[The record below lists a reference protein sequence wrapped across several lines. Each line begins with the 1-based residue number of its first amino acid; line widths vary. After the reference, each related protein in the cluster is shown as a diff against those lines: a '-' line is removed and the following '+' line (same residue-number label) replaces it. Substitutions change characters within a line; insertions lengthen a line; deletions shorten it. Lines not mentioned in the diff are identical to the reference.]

1 MGGAAAIA
9 QVDRSQR
16 RAPPAP
22 HTQQRAGAP
31 EQAAASP
38 GVPQFLEARGDA
50 AAGDTEIVADAG
62 GAPAPQRLDAAL
74 SRSSEAL
81 DSAPGEQE
89 QQVEEPTPVEPGAV
103 EAPVAGGAGPAHH
116 GATQSEAR
124 PVGPPPLELGD
135 GGPGRGGGNGAAGAG
150 GGEGGAGGAGA
161 EGGEGSQAEAGEP
174 AAPEGE
180 ASGAAA
186 EGGAGPG
193 GAGEGAAD
201 GGGGGGG
208 GGLEGDTAGAAP
220 AGEVPA
226 DGGLEALA
234 TGDIALIDEE
244 LAEHQRWG
252 AASARVGAAG
262 SSRRAGFIVD
272 QAGSGA
278 LGGLG
283 HGALMGAAV
292 GAGSQALEIGAGRLV
307 ARLAGPA
314 LARSFPLPA
323 IGAVIGGVFSAY
335 DLATR
340 DWGHTGETIGRF
352 GEGGSIYEQLAN
364 SIAAVSEIIG
374 IATAVLN
381 VIAGVIGAISIAMW
395 VITVL
400 TVGVASPLAAT
411 LSTIAM
417 AIGLATMVLD
427 GINALVLQ
435 RLVTLFRALHTF
447 TSQADPTDVEQQGGR
462 IAAAAGASAGFV
474 GGMAGGLAGGGATA
488 AGARRLG
495 IGHAPPHVPD
505 VEPPRAAAGEGPTI
519 TADPPPPV
527 ETGVPGGD
535 RPAMLPPEP
544 TAPRPVSEP
553 GVPAVDPHGPTMPAP
568 APVDPHAPTMPAP
581 APVDP
586 HAPTMPAP
594 APVDPHAPTL
604 PAPPPVDPH
613 APTMPMPEVVDPHA
627 PTALPP
633 DGGMPEIPG
642 PPRVPEFEPLPD
654 YGPELPGWNP
664 DAPSPYAPTQP
675 PPAPVE
681 VPTPSRAP
689 TEPVT
694 PSRAP
699 TEPATPSQRPG
710 SQPQE
715 PPGTRMAGPESV
727 DPNAPTPLP
736 PGGGM
741 PEIPGPPRV
750 PEFEPLPD
758 YGPELPDWN
767 PAEPSPYAPTQPPP
781 APVEV
786 PVPSSVPPE
795 RVTPL
800 LPPPEP
806 VTPRVPP
813 GEPVTP
819 SQAPGARPA
828 EPPAGRRMVDDQSL
842 PASSEAAPPSALPEA
857 QQLSLPGL
865 DATPA
870 PPQPATR
877 AAAPATPAGPTG
889 GQVRALTEPLSLAGF
904 TGAEP
909 IPQGLE
915 PGSIGH
921 YGRAV
926 AEPHP
931 AALASNPPGAPGAT
945 SGGGRMP
952 QSGRQQAGVYY
963 EHQTPAAVAHE
974 VLPGHQYD
982 SPSGR
987 RRGGRDTV
995 EALTISFPEAAKPIK
1010 DPLDA
1015 ALLAEVRA
1023 RQAAGERVSPV
1034 EVTVRGAQHS
1044 QQALA
1049 QSGAN
1054 VPPEQVSRTFLA
1066 EMDQF
1071 HSERFGYRE
1080 VRPGEALPPGHPL
1093 RDVPQAEIDAHIAN
1107 IFEPHVAPPGTQLA
1121 LPGMAEHAPRPA
1133 VPPAEQLSLPLPEMP
1148 DPRQGVLPFEGPAA
1162 RPVSD
1167 AAPAGPRPAGEGGTR
1182 NQQPLSAEEFA
1193 AFAAMAEQMG
1203 VPRERIQQ
1211 VAGSTAYLPGSF
1223 DQLLIGPDIRP
1234 LPPEARPQG
1243 LANPANAALEPRAVL
1258 GHEIIGHREA
1268 ELAGQARIEP
1278 WHEEFQA
1285 STRAALHTPDLPREQ
1300 MWLLTQDA
1308 AARRRHQSREGT
1320 IFVDTERYGPPQPGG
1335 RRRQAASRAPH
1346 APPSVIVDPAL
1357 GGARPLGEAGVPLQR
1372 RPSPS
1377 PPVATPYPSVGGLLA
1392 SSAAARG
1399 STHGGSGSQPTDA
1412 APRDAATARSAGF
1425 AGTARGAAV
1434 ASVNPA
1440 ARMLWGAYFGQG
1452 SREQRI
1458 GRGGGVGAV
1467 IGGAAGGPLGAY
1479 VGRRVGEGVARRA
1492 EDFNAGLERGAE
1504 AIVEPVNPA
1513 YPPPPGSGSRQD
1525 IADMQNSLLG
1535 ILQARAQAEALQST
1549 MAGDAA
1555 HHEGNAGPLAEF
1567 NQRNAQALSA
1577 TQAHQQATARRT
1589 AANQQQQQQEGSVTG
1604 TIEDYGNRAAGL
1616 AMITGPLE
1624 AFTRFTYLAHALP
1637 DSPDVLRGAKRGI
1650 LKMNSDGQSFL
1661 DALGGVD
1668 SAVAGQ
1674 QAAQPARSSGIAAN
1688 AGRLA
1693 TTAGGAVASQSGLA
1707 QSGAQGQALAA
1718 RNAARSADSRQREAQ
1733 AAQTG
1738 AQLDSQA
1745 EDTRTRIATLSEQW
1759 QAWASAHRQAR
1770 IDAMARTRAAMVERG
1785 WRPREE
1791 SAGGGS

>member
-1 MGGAAAIA
+1 
-9 QVDRSQR
+9 
-16 RAPPAP
+16 
-22 HTQQRAGAP
+22 
-31 EQAAASP
+31 
-38 GVPQFLEARGDA
+38 
-50 AAGDTEIVADAG
+50 
-62 GAPAPQRLDAAL
+62 
-74 SRSSEAL
+74 
-81 DSAPGEQE
+81 
-89 QQVEEPTPVEPGAV
+89 
-103 EAPVAGGAGPAHH
+103 
-116 GATQSEAR
+116 
-124 PVGPPPLELGD
+124 
-135 GGPGRGGGNGAAGAG
+135 
-150 GGEGGAGGAGA
+150 
-161 EGGEGSQAEAGEP
+161 
-174 AAPEGE
+174 
-180 ASGAAA
+180 
-186 EGGAGPG
+186 
-193 GAGEGAAD
+193 
-201 GGGGGGG
+201 
-208 GGLEGDTAGAAP
+208 
-220 AGEVPA
+220 
-226 DGGLEALA
+226 
-234 TGDIALIDEE
+234 
-244 LAEHQRWG
+244 
-252 AASARVGAAG
+252 
-262 SSRRAGFIVD
+262 
-272 QAGSGA
+272 
-278 LGGLG
+278 
-283 HGALMGAAV
+283 
-292 GAGSQALEIGAGRLV
+292 
-307 ARLAGPA
+307 
-314 LARSFPLPA
+314 
-323 IGAVIGGVFSAY
+323 
-335 DLATR
+335 
-340 DWGHTGETIGRF
+340 
-352 GEGGSIYEQLAN
+352 
-364 SIAAVSEIIG
+364 
-374 IATAVLN
+374 
-381 VIAGVIGAISIAMW
+381 
-395 VITVL
+395 
-400 TVGVASPLAAT
+400 
-411 LSTIAM
+411 
-417 AIGLATMVLD
+417 
-427 GINALVLQ
+427 
-435 RLVTLFRALHTF
+435 
-447 TSQADPTDVEQQGGR
+447 
-462 IAAAAGASAGFV
+462 
-474 GGMAGGLAGGGATA
+474 
-488 AGARRLG
+488 
-495 IGHAPPHVPD
+495 
-505 VEPPRAAAGEGPTI
+505 
-519 TADPPPPV
+519 
-527 ETGVPGGD
+527 
-535 RPAMLPPEP
+535 
-544 TAPRPVSEP
+544 
-553 GVPAVDPHGPTMPAP
+553 
-568 APVDPHAPTMPAP
+568 
-581 APVDP
+581 
-586 HAPTMPAP
+586 
-594 APVDPHAPTL
+594 
-604 PAPPPVDPH
+604 
-613 APTMPMPEVVDPHA
+613 
-627 PTALPP
+627 
-633 DGGMPEIPG
+633 
-642 PPRVPEFEPLPD
+642 
-654 YGPELPGWNP
+654 
-664 DAPSPYAPTQP
+664 
-675 PPAPVE
+675 
-681 VPTPSRAP
+681 
-689 TEPVT
+689 
-694 PSRAP
+694 
-699 TEPATPSQRPG
+699 
-710 SQPQE
+710 
-715 PPGTRMAGPESV
+715 MAGPESV

-870 PPQPATR
+870 PPQPATG

-1211 VAGSTAYLPGSF
+1211 VAGPTAYLPGSF